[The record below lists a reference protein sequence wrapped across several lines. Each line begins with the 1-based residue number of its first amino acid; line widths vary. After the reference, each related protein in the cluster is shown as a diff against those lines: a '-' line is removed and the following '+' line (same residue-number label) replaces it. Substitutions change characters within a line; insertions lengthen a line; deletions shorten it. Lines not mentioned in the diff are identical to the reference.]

1 MTRRR
6 DDGDDRLPI
15 ELGPVSNGETAP
27 APPPVFAG
35 EVERR
40 ARELIDRQA
49 RRRGMDRRAFLRT
62 TMASAA
68 VLFVLDGCSSESSDN
83 RTGGRMKVP
92 EDASVDPEAARE
104 TLGGDEFVF
113 DVQTHF
119 LEVDPGAPFGDPGF
133 PQSSCDAG
141 EPRLCYSIDRY
152 LEELFL
158 KSDTRQAVVSAIP
171 AATQNGPLSP
181 ARMDT
186 ARRAADALCG
196 DGRLLM
202 HGQAAPQI
210 GDLGAQLDGMDALA
224 AQYPI
229 AAWKLYTHTPG
240 RGWFLDDHEPDA
252 PQVGVPFL
260 ERARQTGIK
269 TVCVHKGLSGVGGGP
284 PSYASPVDIGPAAT
298 ANPDL
303 SFVVYH
309 SGFEIGA
316 AEGPFDPAGGGV
328 DRLVATL
335 RDHGIGPDGNVYCEL
350 GSTWFLS
357 MRDPDKAAHVLGKL
371 LAQVGPERVVWGTDS
386 IWYGSPQAQIE
397 AFRAFEITPEYQER
411 FGYPALT
418 AETKLKILGQNSA
431 RLYGIDPATTRC
443 DFTPA
448 ELEEARQ
455 ALPLRPASY
464 GPKTVAAV
472 REHIRAHG
480 WIGF

>member
-1 MTRRR
+1 MTGR
-6 DDGDDRLPI
+6 DDGDDRLPL
-15 ELGPVSNGETAP
+15 ELGPISNGEVTP
-27 APPPVFAG
+27 GSPPVFAA

-68 VLFVLDGCSSESSDN
+68 VLFVLDGCSSESSEGGS
-83 RTGGRMKVP
+83 GGRMNVP
-92 EDASVDPEAARE
+92 EDATVDPDVARE
-104 TLGGDEFVF
+104 ALGGDEFVF

-119 LEVDPGAPFGDPGF
+119 LEVDPGAPFGNPGF

-158 KSDTRQAVVSAIP
+158 RSDTRQAVVSAIP
-171 AATQNGPLSP
+171 AATQDGPLSP

-202 HGQAAPQI
+202 HGQVTPQL
-210 GDLGAQLDGMDALA
+210 GDLAAQLDAMDDLA
-224 AQYPI
+224 ARYLI

-240 RGWFLDDHEPDA
+240 RGWYLDDHDPAA
-252 PQVGVPFL
+252 PQVGAAFL
-260 ERARQTGIK
+260 ERARQGGIT
-269 TVCVHKGLSGVGGGP
+269 TVCVHKGFSGVGGGP
-284 PSYASPVDIGPAAT
+284 AAFASPVDIGPAAT

-303 SFVVYH
+303 DFVVYH
-309 SGFEIGA
+309 SGFETGA
-316 AEGPFDPAGGGV
+316 TEGAFDPAGRGV

-335 RDHGIGPDGNVYCEL
+335 RDHGIGADGNVYCEL
-350 GSTWFLS
+350 GSTWFQA

-386 IWYGSPQAQIE
+386 IWYGSPQIQIE
-397 AFRAFEITPEYQER
+397 AFRAFEITAEYQER

-418 AETKLKILGQNSA
+418 VDAKLKILGQNSA

-443 DFTPA
+443 EFTPT
-448 ELEEARQ
+448 ELEEVRQ

-464 GPKTVAAV
+464 GPTTAAAV
-472 REHIRAHG
+472 REHIADHG
-480 WIGF
+480 WVGF